1 MGDVAMTPGDALVAA
16 QRDLA
21 NELARLLPSGAVIID
36 AHTHLG
42 ADEDGQ
48 SLDLPS
54 LISLLDD
61 VHGDARACAFPFHDP
76 EREPAYR
83 TPNDR
88 VLAWA
93 AESGGRII
101 PYCRLDPADHA
112 LAEAE
117 RCLALGAR
125 GFKLHPRAQGFG
137 FDTAVMAS
145 IFEAAAD
152 ATVPILVHAGRGM
165 PPMDA
170 LADVALRYP
179 QVPLV
184 LAHAATA
191 DQGMFASRLREHP
204 AVLYDTSC
212 FSPVD
217 IIELFARVP
226 AERIV
231 FASDVPYGRPANGL
245 FQALRVAALAGLDDE
260 DRRRLV
266 GGTMHSVLECE
277 PLARAT
283 APRIPERRSVHGRL
297 QRVSTYLNLSFGAF
311 FGGLESGQPPDAQ
324 RALAGI
330 ALARG
335 VCRDPDPGSSRHAL
349 SRIDA
354 ILAAAEQVATLERPR
369 SLAAIG
375 LLQAASVIAA
385 TEA

>member
-1 MGDVAMTPGDALVAA
+1 MGDVAGAPAEAIVAA
-16 QRDLA
+16 HRDVA
-21 NELARLLPSGAVIID
+21 DELARLLPSEAVIID
-36 AHTHLG
+36 AHAHLG

-48 SLDLPS
+48 SLDLAS
-54 LISLLDD
+54 LIGFLDD
-61 VHGDARACAFPFHDP
+61 VRGDARACAFAFHDP
-76 EREPAYR
+76 ERDPAYR
-83 TPNDR
+83 KPNDR

-93 AESGGRII
+93 AESGGRVI
-101 PYCRLDPADHA
+101 PYCRLDPADDA

-152 ATVPILVHAGRGM
+152 ARVPILIHAGRGM

-184 LAHAATA
+184 LAHAAIA

-212 FSPVD
+212 FSAVD
-217 IIELFARVP
+217 VIELFARVP

-245 FQALRVAALAGLDDE
+245 FQALRIAALAGLDDE
-260 DRRRLV
+260 DRRGLV
-266 GGTMHSVLECE
+266 GGTMHRVLEHE
-277 PLARAT
+277 PLAPTTDARL
-283 APRIPERRSVHGRL
+283 PERRSVHGRL
-297 QRVSTYLNLSFGAF
+297 LRVSAYLNLSFGAF
-311 FGGLESGQPPDAQ
+311 FGGLEAGQPPDVK
-324 RALAGI
+324 RMRSGI
-330 ALARG
+330 ALART
-335 VCRDPDPGSSRHAL
+335 VCRDPDPGSSRRAL
-349 SRIDA
+349 LRIDA
-354 ILAAAEQVATLERPR
+354 ILAAAEQVAVLERPR
-369 SLAAIG
+369 SLAAMG
-375 LLQAASVIAA
+375 LVHAASVIAA

>member
-1 MGDVAMTPGDALVAA
+1 MGDVAMMPGDAFVAA

-21 NELARLLPSGAVIID
+21 NELAGLLPSDAVIID

-48 SLDLPS
+48 SLDLPT
-54 LISLLDD
+54 LIGLLDD
-61 VHGDARACAFPFHDP
+61 VRGDARACAFAFHDP
-76 EREPAYR
+76 ERDPAYR

-112 LAEAE
+112 LEEAE

-137 FDTAVMAS
+137 FDTTVMDS
-145 IFEAAAD
+145 IFEAAAG
-152 ATVPILVHAGRGM
+152 ARVPILIHAGRGM

-184 LAHAATA
+184 LAHAAIA
-191 DQGMFASRLREHP
+191 DQGMFATRLRDHP
-204 AVLYDTSC
+204 AVLYDTST

-245 FQALRVAALAGLDDE
+245 FQALRVAALAGLDGD
-260 DRRRLV
+260 DRGRLV
-266 GGTMHSVLECE
+266 GGTMRSVLANE
-277 PLARAT
+277 PLAPVT
-283 APRIPERRSVHGRL
+283 QPRIPERRTLHGRL
-297 QRVSTYLNLSFGAF
+297 LRVGTYLNLSFGAF
-311 FGGLESGQPPDAQ
+311 FGGLESGQPPDAK
-324 RALAGI
+324 RVLAGI

-335 VCRDPDPGSSRHAL
+335 VCRDPDPGSSRDAF

-354 ILAAAEQVATLERPR
+354 ILAAAEQVASLEGPR

-375 LLQAASVIAA
+375 LLHAAAVIAA
-385 TEA
+385 TET

>member
-1 MGDVAMTPGDALVAA
+1 MGDVAITPGEAAVAA

-21 NELARLLPSGAVIID
+21 DELADLLPSDAVIID
-36 AHTHLG
+36 AHVHLG

-48 SLDLPS
+48 SLDLSS
-54 LISLLDD
+54 LVGFLDD
-61 VHGDARACAFPFHDP
+61 VRGDARACAFAFHDP
-76 EREPAYR
+76 ERDPAYR
-83 TPNDR
+83 IPNDR

-93 AESGGRII
+93 SESGGRVIA
-101 PYCRLDPADHA
+101 YCRLDPADDP
-112 LAEAE
+112 LEEAE
-117 RCLALGAR
+117 RCLGLGAR

-137 FDTAVMAS
+137 FDTTVMAS

-152 ATVPILVHAGRGM
+152 ARVPILIHAGRGM

-170 LADVALRYP
+170 LADVALRFP

-184 LAHAATA
+184 LAHAAIA

-217 IIELFARVP
+217 VIELFSRVP

-231 FASDVPYGRPANGL
+231 FASDAPYGRPANGL
-245 FQALRVAALAGLDDE
+245 FQALRVAVLAGLDDE
-260 DRRRLV
+260 DRRALV
-266 GGTMHSVLECE
+266 GGTMHRVLERE
-277 PLARAT
+277 PLALT
-283 APRIPERRSVHGRL
+283 TEPRVPERRSVGGRL
-297 QRVSTYLNLSFGAF
+297 LRVSTYLNLSFGAF
-311 FGGLESGQPPDAQ
+311 FGGLEAGQPPDAK
-324 RALAGI
+324 RVLSGI

-335 VCRDPDPGSSRHAL
+335 VCRDPDPGSSRRAL
-349 SRIDA
+349 LRIDS
-354 ILAAAEQVATLERPR
+354 ILAAAEQVALLERPR

-385 TEA
+385 TEP

>member
-1 MGDVAMTPGDALVAA
+1 MGDLAMTPGDAFVAA

-21 NELARLLPSGAVIID
+21 NELAGLLPVDAVIID
-36 AHTHLG
+36 AHAHLG

-48 SLDLPS
+48 SLDLS
-54 LISLLDD
+54 TLIGFLDD
-61 VHGDARACAFPFHDP
+61 VRGDARACAFAFHDP
-76 EREPAYR
+76 ERDPAYR

-137 FDTAVMAS
+137 FDTAVMGS
-145 IFEAAAD
+145 IFQAAAG
-152 ATVPILVHAGRGM
+152 ARVPILIHAGRGM
-165 PPMDA
+165 PAMDA
-170 LADVALRYP
+170 LANVALRYP

-184 LAHAATA
+184 LAHAAIA
-191 DQGMFASRLREHP
+191 DQGMFATRLRDHP
-204 AVLYDTSC
+204 AVLYDTST

-231 FASDVPYGRPANGL
+231 FASDVPYGRPASGL

-266 GGTMHSVLECE
+266 GGTMRSVLARE
-277 PLARAT
+277 PLAPAT
-283 APRIPERRSVHGRL
+283 QARIPARRAVNGRL
-297 QRVSTYLNLSFGAF
+297 LRVSTYLNLSFGAF
-311 FGGLESGQPPDAQ
+311 FGGLESGQPPDPT
-324 RALAGI
+324 RALSGI

-354 ILAAAEQVATLERPR
+354 ILAAAEQVAALERPR